1 MREYS
6 VILKH
11 TAVTTGRVQMVR
23 VTEKRRAGLRKK
35 KKGESKEGKKSK
47 INTVAH

>member
-35 KKGESKEGKKSK
+35 KKKRAKKERKVK
-47 INTVAH
+47 

>member
-35 KKGESKEGKKSK
+35 KKESKEGKKSK
-47 INTVAH
+47 INNVAH